1 MGGTAVTSSHYV
13 DEVFFVIQKNKEVVK
28 MINLTESEFEEKKS
42 LKSIFPMFIKI
53 NGDELTPV
61 NIFYKLKGKYKF
73 LLESASNIKEDSR
86 YSFIGSN
93 PYMLISSRGKNITI
107 TKEDEI
113 KEEIGK
119 VLDYVQGDLL
129 KEYDKG
135 DLELPFIGGAIG
147 YIGYDVI
154 KQYEKLPDNN
164 PDVLNLPESYLL
176 FYKEFICF
184 DHFKNTLLLIHNV
197 FPEEDEDYNTVL
209 NKLNGMKLMINE
221 KPVNHELMEVSQ
233 NKEVIS
239 NYKKSDFCT
248 LVNKAKDY
256 ITAGD
261 IFQVVLSQ
269 RLKIKNSIDPFEVYR
284 KLRRTNPSPYMFY
297 IDFEG
302 HQIAG
307 TSPESLV
314 KVKSNKVITNPIAGT
329 RPRGGTP
336 KEDLKLKEEL
346 LKDEKELAEHLM
358 LVDLARNDIGK
369 ISEFGSVVLD
379 KFLEVE
385 LFSHVMHICSKV
397 SGTLKEGLNC
407 FNALTSCLPVGT
419 VSGAP
424 KIRAMEIIDKL
435 ENVRRGIYSGAVGYF
450 SHDGDMDTCIA
461 IRTIVFK
468 DEFAYVQAGAGIVY
482 DSIPENEYEETLSK
496 TMALMEVL

>member
-1 MGGTAVTSSHYV
+1 M
-13 DEVFFVIQKNKEVVK
+13 
-28 MINLTESEFEEKKS
+28 
-42 LKSIFPMFIKI
+42 
-53 NGDELTPV
+53 
-61 NIFYKLKGKYKF
+61 
-73 LLESASNIKEDSR
+73 
-86 YSFIGSN
+86 
-93 PYMLISSRGKNITI
+93 
-107 TKEDEI
+107 
-113 KEEIGK
+113 
-119 VLDYVQGDLL
+119 L
-129 KEYDKG
+129 KEYDKL

-154 KQYEKLPDNN
+154 KQYENLPDNN
-164 PDVLNLPESYLL
+164 PDILNLPESYLL
-176 FYKEFICF
+176 FYKDFICF

-209 NKLNGMKLMINE
+209 NKLKVMKSMINE
-221 KPVNHELMEVSQ
+221 KPEKHELIDVLQ
-233 NKEVIS
+233 KNEVIS
-239 NYKKSDFCT
+239 NYKKSDFCM

-329 RPRGGTP
+329 RPRGGNA
-336 KEDLKLKEEL
+336 KEDLLLKEEL

-358 LVDLARNDIGK
+358 LVDLGRNDIGK
-369 ISEFGSVVLD
+369 ISEFGSVILD
-379 KFLEVE
+379 KFMEVE

-397 SGTLKEGLNC
+397 SGTL
-407 FNALTSCLPVGT
+407 
-419 VSGAP
+419 
-424 KIRAMEIIDKL
+424 R
-435 ENVRRGIYSGAVGYF
+435 
-450 SHDGDMDTCIA
+450 
-461 IRTIVFK
+461 K
-468 DEFAYVQAGAGIVY
+468 D
-482 DSIPENEYEETLSK
+482 
-496 TMALMEVL
+496 